1 MKRFDTGFM
10 GSIIKAWIKLAR
22 AEKSFLSKRIY
33 SIVRNIAAKRVSTN
47 TTVEKAVLNI
57 NWSKKIQQLSKKV
70 INLGMTGWQ
79 EKEFVNQHL
88 VQLKKVKDVV
98 YKQSLLAKILRVV
111 KISSGRESLLGMGHC
126 IHGYIGFSVRQKN
139 VSGVKIQAGE
149 SNGRIKVEIINEK
162 LKTGFNFVKN
172 VTTNT
177 IKTRGVVRLNYGN

>member
-1 MKRFDTGFM
+1 MKRFDAGFM

-98 YKQSLLAKILRVV
+98 YKQSLLAKILRAV
-111 KISSGRESLLGMGHC
+111 KIISGKEGLSGISLHT
-126 IHGYIGFSVRQKN
+126 HGLFDSMVEQLSVRTRNVLFWGFPVKTFQK
-139 VSGVKIQAGE
+139 VLTGLLLIKKDLRGT
-149 SNGRIKVEIINEK
+149 GTRI
-162 LKTGFNFVKN
+162 LSC
-172 VTTNT
+172 VTLA
-177 IKTRGVVRLNYGN
+177 I